1 MFVDRPR
8 GRAESLTKKL
18 SKKRS
23 QKYKAKEPRPARM
36 TRLDNVAAEWI
47 KLLETNMKQPGC
59 CCPCYTSGL
68 EHLSL
73 LPLDLVPW
81 FDNGLIVVLGR
92 RKPQVIKFS
101 NSGVF
106 YAPNA

>member
-1 MFVDRPR
+1 
-8 GRAESLTKKL
+8 
-18 SKKRS
+18 
-23 QKYKAKEPRPARM
+23 M
-36 TRLDNVAAEWI
+36 TGLDNVAAEWI
-47 KLLETNMKQPGC
+47 KLLETNMKQPGY

-101 NSGVF
+101 NSRVF
-106 YAPNA
+106 YVPNA